1 MRRSCACIDDQ
12 CVCLERR
19 GFLLMNTDMKLLK
32 REEILTLAQEAK
44 LMLVDGDAC
53 YLNDMATD
61 KELISLVRLIES
73 ALKQH
78 N

>member
-1 MRRSCACIDDQ
+1 M
-12 CVCLERR
+12 
-19 GFLLMNTDMKLLK
+19 
-32 REEILTLAQEAK
+32 LAQEAK

-73 ALKQH
+73 ALKQPGCQSPDQGAIR
-78 N
+78 